1 MIFDRTSGSTS
12 PDNSTTTFTSTVTLA
27 DSTIHSVT
35 TSTATADAGTAA
47 SPPPPTVH
55 RETTVGVAAGVSLG
69 MALLGS
75 VAMLWRQRREASRLR
90 EEKKNWEE
98 KYIALLESKWESKTE
113 TQKGENVPHR
123 SRERLARYELG
134 DATIEEMPS

>member
-1 MIFDRTSGSTS
+1 MIFNRTSGSTS
-12 PDNSTTTFTSTVTLA
+12 PDDTAITFTSTVTLA
-27 DSTIHSVT
+27 AATIHSVT
-35 TSTATADAGTAA
+35 TSTATAAAGTAT
-47 SPPPPTVH
+47 SPPRTVH
-55 RETTVGVAAGVSLG
+55 REATVGVAVGVSLG
-69 MALLGS
+69 MAILGF

-98 KYIALLESKWESKTE
+98 KYNALLESKWESKTE
-113 TQKGENVPHR
+113 TQKNENVPHH